1 MAKKVIEGY
10 VVKQIIKSGEKKT
23 EEIIGIEMSEYNA
36 RELILDRSE
45 YYSTDPFRYESSNIH
60 NGIAFTKVKS
70 SDVIF
75 YTYDKC
81 EVIMEA

>member
-10 VVKQIIKSGEKKT
+10 VVKQIIKSGEKRT
-23 EEIIGIEMSEYNA
+23 EEIIGIVTSEYGA
-36 RELILDRSE
+36 KELITDQAE